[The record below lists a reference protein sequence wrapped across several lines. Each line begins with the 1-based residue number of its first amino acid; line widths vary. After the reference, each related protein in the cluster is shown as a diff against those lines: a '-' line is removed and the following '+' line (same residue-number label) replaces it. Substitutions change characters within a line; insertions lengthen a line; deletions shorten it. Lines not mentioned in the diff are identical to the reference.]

1 MQVSINEVWTSS
13 DIVVK
18 FYRVI
23 LIQSLVFSTNYQYH
37 PMVYKFHI
45 YIRFF
50 TDCRIYI
57 MGTHSLRV
65 YLAHSVA
72 SVITIDYQY
81 PPI

>member
-23 LIQSLVFSTNYQYH
+23 LVQSLVFSTNYPIQW
-37 PMVYKFHI
+37 FI
-45 YIRFF
+45 NSTFTSGFF